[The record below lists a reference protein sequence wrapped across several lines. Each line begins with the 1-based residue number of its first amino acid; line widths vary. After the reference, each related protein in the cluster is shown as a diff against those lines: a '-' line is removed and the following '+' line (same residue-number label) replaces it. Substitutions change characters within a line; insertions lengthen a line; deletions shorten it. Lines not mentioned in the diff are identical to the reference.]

1 LKKEPLSPKNDF
13 VFKKVFGGNTPVLTD
28 FLKAVLDLPDDE
40 YQWIEVLDPNLRPE
54 NIDDKYCILDIRL
67 HTKSKNVI
75 DIEIQVKYQ
84 DFIWKRIQF
93 YAAKMLVE
101 QAKSGDSYKMLPRVI
116 SILIA
121 DFVLIKENEELHNRF
136 RLYDEKTKA
145 RFPDSMEIDIL
156 EIPKVRVGDESQLSN
171 WMRFFAA
178 KTEEDFMALA
188 QTSPAIAEAWGV
200 IKHLSADESA
210 RIIAESREKARLDME
225 AYQETGRKEGLQEG
239 LQEGLRKGLQ
249 DGRQEEKFEV
259 ARNALR
265 EKLPVETIMKLTGLS
280 LDEVKRLAADF
291 PR

>member
-13 VFKKVFGGNTPVLTD
+13 VFKKVFGENTPVLTD

-40 YQWIEVLDPNLRPE
+40 YQRIEVLDPNLRPE

-156 EIPKVRVGDESQLSN
+156 EIPKVRAGDESQLSN

-178 KTEEDFMALA
+178 KTEEDFMALS

-210 RIIAESREKARLDME
+210 RMIAESREKARRDME
-225 AYQETGRKEGLQEG
+225 AYQETGRREG
-239 LQEGLRKGLQ
+239 LQEGLREGQQKKTL
-249 DGRQEEKFEV
+249 EV

-265 EKLPVETIMKLTGLS
+265 ENLPVETVVKLTGLS
-280 LDEVKRLAADF
+280 LDEVKRLAADLQK
-291 PR
+291 